1 MINITQGVCMSKIN
15 NDRVVREK
23 ECRELTGLCRATRFL
38 WEKKGKF
45 PVRRNLGGR
54 SVGWLLS
61 EIQEWQN
68 SQTKRDIE

>member
-1 MINITQGVCMSKIN
+1 MSKIN

-54 SVGWLLS
+54 SIGWLLS

>member
-1 MINITQGVCMSKIN
+1 MSKIN

-38 WEKKGKF
+38 WERKGKF

-54 SVGWLLS
+54 SIGWLLS
-61 EIQEWQN
+61 DIQEWQN

>member
-1 MINITQGVCMSKIN
+1 MSKIN

-45 PVRRNLGGR
+45 PARRNLGGR
-54 SVGWLLS
+54 SIGWLLS

>member
-1 MINITQGVCMSKIN
+1 MPKIN